1 MMNSCEEMAGPE
13 VTTAQGPTPDAPRPA
28 NPADQTCE
36 LDRFVSGP
44 RLLEIL
50 WEPASRPS
58 LRWLRT
64 QTKKRAVPFARSAGR
79 VWFVPRQVRD
89 ALTRLEIRRGR
100 PRKASGGISASE
112 S

>member
-1 MMNSCEEMAGPE
+1 MMNACEETVGPE
-13 VTTAQGPTPDAPRPA
+13 ANSAQGPTPDSPGLAR
-28 NPADQTCE
+28 PADQTCE

-50 WEPASRPS
+50 WDPVSRPS

-89 ALTRLEIRRGR
+89 ALTRLEVRRGR
-100 PRKASGGISASE
+100 PRKQRIG
-112 S
+112 